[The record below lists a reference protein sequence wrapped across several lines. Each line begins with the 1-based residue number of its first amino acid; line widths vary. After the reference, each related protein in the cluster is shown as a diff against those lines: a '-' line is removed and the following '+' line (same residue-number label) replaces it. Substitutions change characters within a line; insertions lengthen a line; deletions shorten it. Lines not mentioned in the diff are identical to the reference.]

1 MIEHKILKVGSKTA
15 EAIRFK
21 IGAKNLIVIK
31 GGRGYVMRG
40 YLDLKTADKFNEAAV
55 IVSGVSTISDM
66 IKGRVFNL
74 SSEAKKLGIYKN
86 QPIRDVLEII
96 V

>member
-31 GGRGYVMRG
+31 GRRGYVMCG
-40 YLDLKTADKFNEAAV
+40 YLDLRTADKFNEAAV

>member
-1 MIEHKILKVGSKTA
+1 VIEHKILKVGSKTA

-31 GGRGYVMRG
+31 GRRGYVMRG